1 MTTGPGYEMAGPER
15 ARLRTSAADRERA
28 VDLLKSAF
36 TDGRLPQHEYEAR
49 VERALSAQTFADLDT
64 LVSDL
69 PGTRPPSGPAGP
81 PVPAR
86 TNPVAVVALIC
97 GIAQFFGFW
106 LLCTIPAVVCGYIAR
121 RQIRENGEQGDGM
134 ALAGLVLGWIGVG
147 LTVIVVAIAVIAL
160 VVISAGAPS
169 SP

>member
-1 MTTGPGYEMAGPER
+1 MTTGPGYELAGPER

-28 VDLLKSAF
+28 VDLLKTAF
-36 TDGRLPQHEYEAR
+36 TDGRLPQHEYETR

-69 PGTRPPSGPAGP
+69 PGTMPPPGP
-81 PVPAR
+81 PLPAR
-86 TNPVAVVALIC
+86 TNTLAIIALVT

-106 LLCTIPAVVCGYIAR
+106 LLGTIPAVVCGYIAR
-121 RQIRENGEQGDGM
+121 RQIRETGEQGDGM
-134 ALAGLVLGWIGVG
+134 ALAGLVLGWIGIA
-147 LTVIVVAIAVIAL
+147 LTVIVVVFAIIAFAVVA
-160 VVISAGAPS
+160 SSAPS